1 MKFITHQPDDIY
13 QNRAYLIQ
21 KELGVRYIII
31 GHTHEVDLAV
41 LNHDGKVEYS
51 NSGTWTKIFSS
62 NPGER
67 LLHEDHESI
76 FVQILKDEGDK
87 LELMKW
93 RDELGQ
99 GERVKLFDKRL

>member
-51 NSGTWTKIFSS
+51 NSGTWTKI
-62 NPGER
+62 
-67 LLHEDHESI
+67 LLTQQKQR
-76 FVQILKDEGDK
+76 VILQ
-87 LELMKW
+87 W
-93 RDELGQ
+93 
-99 GERVKLFDKRL
+99 